1 MSANLFGDDAL
12 EGNPPFVKAGLG
24 DAECFMSEVT
34 LLAATTHHPS
44 SWAPA
49 EGQLI
54 PINQNEALYDLIG
67 TTYGGDGMHN
77 FALPNLKDLGR
88 AASVTTFASMVCILA
103 VRRLNREEL
112 QYPAPL
118 RVCNP

>member
-1 MSANLFGDDAL
+1 MAANLFGDDAL
-12 EGNPPFVKAGLG
+12 EGNPPSVKAGLG

-77 FALPNLKDLGR
+77 FALPNLKDLGPGG
-88 AASVTTFASMVCILA
+88 VCYYICLYG
-103 VRRLNREEL
+103 L
-112 QYPAPL
+112 YPGDEAPE
-118 RVCNP
+118 